1 MDGHDQAHTRPSRGE
16 STIRAIVKRT
26 IRPTFRMSTLR
37 IWRASKT
44 GVYIW
49 SIQQGVIAAAG
60 EQTKAGMQD
69 VRYRR
74 GVAIQPIQTDQHLG
88 DGQRK
93 SGRVPGGGFQSA
105 FQFAPVVAIT
115 RSRIGANPLMRRGL

>member
-1 MDGHDQAHTRPSRGE
+1 MNRHEQAHTRPSRGE
-16 STIRAIVKRT
+16 RNIRAIVKRT

-37 IWRASKT
+37 IGRASKT
-44 GVYIW
+44 RLYLW
-49 SIQQGVIAAAG
+49 SIQQSVIAAAG
-60 EQTKAGMQD
+60 EQTTAGMQH

-74 GVAIQPIQTDQHLG
+74 GVAIQSIQTDQHLG

-105 FQFAPVVAIT
+105 FQFAPLVAIT
-115 RSRIGANPLMRRGL
+115 PYSIGPNPLLRRAL

>member
-1 MDGHDQAHTRPSRGE
+1 MDSHDQAQTGPSRGE
-16 STIRAIVKRT
+16 RNIRAIVKRT

-44 GVYIW
+44 RLYLW
-49 SIQQGVIAAAG
+49 SIQQSVIAAAG
-60 EQTKAGMQD
+60 EQTKAGMQH

-93 SGRVPGGGFQSA
+93 SGRVPGGGFHSA

-115 RSRIGANPLMRRGL
+115 LPRLGPNPFIRRGL